1 MEFSAKYCMWVLLGL
16 MVPQL
21 LFSQP
26 DSLSLRS
33 DSLLLKEAVLVSW
46 KNESILRNSGEE
58 LHLDTHLLGEMPA
71 LLGSNDPVRV
81 TRFLPSMQMA
91 SEIDAGVHIQGND
104 HSHNIIS
111 SGGVPI
117 YGANHLFGLFSVFNP
132 SHYSYLDYST
142 YAPECN
148 RLGGKLDMALPE
160 SPAERLKG
168 EFSLGLLA
176 LQGNISV
183 PFGKQGKGS
192 LSTSF
197 RRSFLNLLYGS
208 FLSFGSSSLQYGFTD
223 VNVTGIWK
231 ASDKDKLWLDVYF
244 GNDAVGMNSGDGMV
258 DVDLPWYNVMG
269 AVHHEHSFSG
279 GGSFREKAYYSRFAL
294 SPVFY
299 YSSISIKIP
308 SDISTAGYE
317 AQWTFKGIR
326 AGMSLIGH
334 MANPQQLYPSGSY
347 FGKASN
353 PPTQY
358 GQEGTLFAGYRHR
371 FGEVNLDAQM
381 KMTIWHG
388 PDGKWV
394 PEAGPYLAI
403 GYSFPRAGTLEL
415 KAAIAH
421 QNLVQAGF
429 TGIGLPF
436 EFWMLSGTVCPP
448 QSSTGAT
455 LSYHLPFS
463 NDRFS
468 LSAELYY
475 KALGNQTE
483 YVDGIADLINR
494 PYSLEEALRCGR
506 GRTFGANLMLHK
518 QAGSLTGWMSASWG
532 RSLRTFSGEEGEIP
546 SSHERIFEIDL
557 VALYQ
562 VGNWRFSLSSV
573 VAGGTPY
580 TPASSFYIL
589 GSYPMKEYAERNS
602 ARLPVYHRTD
612 IGVNYLLAKSSG
624 FEHRFSFSLYNM
636 FMADNPIYRTLY
648 IGDDGVSYRF
658 EGIGIRLMPSIG
670 YTLDISG
677 K

>member
-1 MEFSAKYCMWVLLGL
+1 MEFSAKYCVWVLLGL
-16 MVPQL
+16 LVPQL

-160 SPAERLKG
+160 GPAEKLKG

-183 PFGKQGKGS
+183 PVGKQGS
-192 LSTSF
+192 VSTSF
-197 RRSFLNLLYGS
+197 RRSFLNLLYGEY
-208 FLSFGSSSLQYGFTD
+208 LRFGSSSLRYGFTD

-231 ASDKDKLWLDVYF
+231 ASDKDKLWLDAYF
-244 GNDAVGMNSGDGMV
+244 GNDAVGMHSGDGSV
-258 DVDLPWYNVMG
+258 DVDLPWYNLMG

-279 GGSFREKAYYSRFAL
+279 GGRFSEKAYYSRFAL

-299 YSSISIKIP
+299 YSSISLRLP

-317 AQWTFKGIR
+317 SQWSFRNFR
-326 AGMSLIGH
+326 AGASFLYHI
-334 MANPQQLYPSGSY
+334 ANPQQLYPDGSY
-347 FGKASN
+347 LRKASN
-353 PPTQY
+353 PPTQH
-358 GQEGTLFAGYRHR
+358 GQEGTLFAGYRR
-371 FGEVNLDAQM
+371 SFGAFKADALM
-381 KMTIWHG
+381 KFTLWHG

-394 PEAGPYLAI
+394 PEADPHLTL
-403 GYSFPRAGTLEL
+403 GYVFPNAGTLEL
-415 KAAIAH
+415 RGEISH

-448 QSSTGAT
+448 QRSTGAT
-455 LSYHLPFS
+455 LSYYLPFG
-463 NDRFS
+463 NGMFS
-468 LSAELYY
+468 LSSELYY
-475 KALGNQTE
+475 KLLANQTE
-483 YVDGIADLINR
+483 YFDGIADLINR
-494 PYSLEEALRCGR
+494 PYSLEGALRCGS
-506 GRTFGANLMLHK
+506 GRTFGANLMLQK
-518 QAGSLTGWMSASWG
+518 EAGALTGWLSLSWG
-532 RSLRTFSGEEGEIP
+532 RSLRSFSEEEGEIP

-557 VALYQ
+557 VARYEI
-562 VGNWRFSLSSV
+562 GNWRFSLSSV

-580 TPASSFYIL
+580 TPASAFYIL
-589 GSYPMKEYAERNS
+589 SSFPMKEYAARNS

-612 IGVNYLLAKSSG
+612 IGVNYLLASSST
-624 FEHRFSFSLYNM
+624 FEHRFNVSLYNV
-636 FMADNPIYRTLY
+636 FFAENPIYRTLFVGSSGITY
-648 IGDDGVSYRF
+648 HF

-670 YTLDISG
+670 YTLNFKG